1 MNYRSYISYLVTD
14 PMLFSDILEY
24 DFYNVYSIGQSFDSM
39 NLVRLVLGEFFN
51 KSGLIWNT
59 LIQVDRITVYS
70 TVQNFTLCMDLF
82 IRLYLKQNF

>member
-1 MNYRSYISYLVTD
+1 
-14 PMLFSDILEY
+14 MLFSDILEY